1 MWLFTETGFISAVA
15 HRNDQTLMMVRARD
29 KQSLEPLAE
38 QAGTSIEYT
47 PNADYSWRTV
57 VHKLDL
63 YAFMETS
70 ISECDYDN
78 FKNRVYKTRGRE
90 FVNALHEVW
99 EIMHEV
105 EDEAAKKRYARAQFE
120 DKLAEEYAHRH

>member
-1 MWLFTETGFISAVA
+1 
-15 HRNDQTLMMVRARD
+15 
-29 KQSLEPLAE
+29 
-38 QAGTSIEYT
+38 
-47 PNADYSWRTV
+47 
-57 VHKLDL
+57 
-63 YAFMETS
+63 METS
-70 ISECDYDN
+70 ISDCDYDN
-78 FKNRVYKTRGRE
+78 FKNRVFRTRGRK